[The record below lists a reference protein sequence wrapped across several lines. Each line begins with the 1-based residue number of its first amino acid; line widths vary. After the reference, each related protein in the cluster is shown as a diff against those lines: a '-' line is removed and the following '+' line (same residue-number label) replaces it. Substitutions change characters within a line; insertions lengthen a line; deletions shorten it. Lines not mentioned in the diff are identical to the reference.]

1 MKKSLLIIT
10 LLAITLVNAQVPVTS
25 FFGTV
30 DYNYTNLN
38 PAVAL
43 SHATMGANAVWTFTG
58 IPTNGTSSEVN
69 VAPTASEVTTFPTS
83 TSVHIASTLA
93 PSPSNIGKIYNKLT
107 PANVFSLTGFV
118 ANGVTLNYVTNNA
131 LIGTF
136 PLNFGYTNNDITA
149 GTFTN
154 GTTSGTFT
162 GTAKTDFDGYG
173 TLNLGVIGFN
183 PIIKTVYRIKLAQNI
198 SLSVPFFG
206 SIGTVTQT
214 AYTYYVV
221 NGSSTEPFFRD
232 TTFTVN
238 VALLG
243 DPQITNQAQVF
254 TSALTLGTSN
264 FDIFE
269 NAISIYPNPAT
280 SSISIDNKNNI
291 LLNSISIIDTNGR
304 AIFETKNVTTSIDI
318 SSLSKGVYFV
328 RLNSEFGTVTKKLVK
343 E

>member
-1 MKKSLLIIT
+1 MKKTLLIVT

-38 PAVAL
+38 PAIAL
-43 SHATMGANAVWTFTG
+43 SHTTMGANAVWTFTG

-69 VAPTASEVTTFPTS
+69 VALTAAEVTTFPTS

-93 PSPSNIGKIYNKLT
+93 PSPSNVGKIYNKLT
-107 PANVFSLTGFV
+107 AGNAFSLTGFV

-136 PLNFGYTNNDITA
+136 PLNFGYTNNDVTA

-162 GTAKTDFDGYG
+162 GTAITDYDSYG
-173 TLNLGVIGFN
+173 TLNLGVTGFD
-183 PIIKTVYRIKLAQNI
+183 PIVKTVYRIKLAQNI
-198 SLSVPFFG
+198 NLSIPFFG

-221 NGSSTEPFFRD
+221 NGSTTEPFFRD

-238 VALLG
+238 VPLLG

-254 TSALTLGTSN
+254 TSALTLGTSS
-264 FDIFE
+264 FDSVS
-269 NAISIYPNPAT
+269 NAISLYPNPAT
-280 SSISIDNKNNI
+280 NLLTIENKNDLQI
-291 LLNSISIIDTNGR
+291 NSISIADTNGR
-304 AIFETKNVTTSIDI
+304 NVFETKNAVSTVDVSN
-318 SSLSKGVYFV
+318 LSNGIYFV
-328 RLNSEFGTVTKKLVK
+328 RLATDAGIVTKKLVK

>member
-1 MKKSLLIIT
+1 MKKSLLIFSFF
-10 LLAITLVNAQVPVTS
+10 AIALVHAQVPVTS

-43 SHATMGANAVWTFTG
+43 SHTTMGANAVWTFNG

-69 VAPTASEVTTFPTS
+69 VAPTAAEVTTFPTS

-93 PSPSNIGKIYNKLT
+93 PSPSNVGKIYNKLT
-107 PANVFSLTGFV
+107 AGNVFSLTGFV

-136 PLNFGYTNNDITA
+136 PLNYGYTNTDTTA

-162 GTAKTDFDGYG
+162 GTAKTDYDGYG
-173 TLNLGVIGFN
+173 ILNLGVVGFD

-198 SLSVPFFG
+198 NLSVPFFG

-221 NGSSTEPFFRD
+221 NGSNTEPFFRD
-232 TTFTVN
+232 TNFTVN
-238 VALLG
+238 VPLLG
-243 DPQITNQAQVF
+243 DPQNTNQAQVF
-254 TSALTLGTSN
+254 TSALTLGTSS
-264 FDIFE
+264 FDSVA
-269 NAISIYPNPAT
+269 NAINFYPNPAT
-280 SSISIDNKNNI
+280 NIVTIDNKNNTPI
-291 LLNSISIIDTNGR
+291 NLISITDTNGR
-304 AIFETKNVTTSIDI
+304 NVLETKNVTSTLDI
-318 SSLSKGVYFV
+318 SNLSNGIYFV
-328 RLNSEFGTVTKKLVK
+328 RLETNACNVKKRLVK